1 MFNLYDKVKMKK
13 NGLSGVIVDVYG
25 VGETKHYSVEAD
37 EKTDEAG
44 GYGGD
49 YPIFDCASDEIERV
63 EE

>member
-13 NGLSGVIVDVYG
+13 NGLSGVVVDVYS

-49 YPIFDCASDEIERV
+49 YPIFDCTADEIEIV

>member
-1 MFNLYDKVKMKK
+1 MFELYDKVKIKK
-13 NGLSGVIVDVYG
+13 NGLSGVVVDVYS

-49 YPIFDCASDEIERV
+49 YPIFDCVAAEIERIG
-63 EE
+63 E